1 MNARV
6 RDVDTAFVLPTPPL
20 SAFHGFLHSIRWARR
35 VGGGSVRGR
44 EKTPISGSAP
54 VQQLLGQRSK
64 EVGWG
69 LSHLGLRMTW
79 SGTVRKQAWTAAA
92 CELLA
97 HCLLSV
103 PS

>member
-1 MNARV
+1 MDFYIASSG
-6 RDVDTAFVLPTPPL
+6 L
-20 SAFHGFLHSIRWARR
+20 
-35 VGGGSVRGR
+35 GGWEEEAYGGR

-64 EVGWG
+64 EVRWG